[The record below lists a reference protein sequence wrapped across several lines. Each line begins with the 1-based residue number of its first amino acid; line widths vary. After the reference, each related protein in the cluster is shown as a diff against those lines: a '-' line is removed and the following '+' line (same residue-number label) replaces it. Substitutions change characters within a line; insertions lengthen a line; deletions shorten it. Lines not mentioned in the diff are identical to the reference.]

1 MYNIYYI
8 IKQNAI
14 GTYFEKCWLEFLTQ
28 HDITISTKMHRAA
41 TKFFSD
47 FELMLLFANTYLIER

>member
-41 TKFFSD
+41 TKFFQI
-47 FELMLLFANTYLIER
+47 LN